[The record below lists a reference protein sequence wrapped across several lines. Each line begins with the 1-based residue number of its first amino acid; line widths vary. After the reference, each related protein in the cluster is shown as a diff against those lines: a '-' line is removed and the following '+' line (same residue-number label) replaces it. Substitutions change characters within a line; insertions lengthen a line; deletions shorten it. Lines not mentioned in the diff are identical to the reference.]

1 MRILFVFFVCIF
13 CSEITVQSQTVE
25 TKWLHAINDQSAD
38 FLRGSSKFLSSSAP
52 FVVTGLPLFFLVE
65 GYISKDE
72 NTVADGWYMAS
83 SVAFSGVSALVLKGI
98 TKRDRPYVTYPGYI
112 IPETLESNSSFP
124 SFHTSVAFSLA
135 TSLSIRHPK
144 WYVIAPSMLWA
155 TSVAYS
161 RMNLGV
167 HYPSDVAA
175 GAFLGAGSAWLTYKM
190 NKWLHKPIE
199 RVTKRS
205 MDWLH

>member
-1 MRILFVFFVCIF
+1 MRIIFLFFLASFFSVF
-13 CSEITVQSQTVE
+13 TVKPQTIE
-25 TKWLHAINDQSAD
+25 TKWLHTVNSESSG
-38 FLRGSSKFLSSSAP
+38 FVRNSSKLISSSTP
-52 FVVTGLPLFFLVE
+52 FIVAGLPLLLLVD
-65 GYISKDE
+65 GYVSKDE
-72 NTVADGWYMAS
+72 NRVADGWYMAS
-83 SVAFSGVSALVLKGI
+83 SVAFSGISALVLKSI
-98 TKRDRPYVTYPGYI
+98 TNRNRPYETYPGYI
-112 IPETLESNSSFP
+112 IPENIESNSSFP
-124 SFHTSVAFSLA
+124 SFHTSVAFSFA
-135 TSLSIRHPK
+135 TSLSMRHPK

-155 TSVAYS
+155 SSVAYS

-175 GAFLGAGSAWLTYKM
+175 GVILGAGSAWLTYKM